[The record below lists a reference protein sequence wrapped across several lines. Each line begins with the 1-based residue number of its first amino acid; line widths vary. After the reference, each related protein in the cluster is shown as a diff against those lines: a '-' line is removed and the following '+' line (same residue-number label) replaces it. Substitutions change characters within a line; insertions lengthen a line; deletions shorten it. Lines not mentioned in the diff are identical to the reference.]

1 MGKEADKGKRTMMQ
15 KKKGLVLLNMGGPND
30 LTEVELFLKNMFND
44 KHILSIPSERI
55 RKFVAGTITTLRVEK
70 AQEIYRELGGRSPLV
85 GYTNKLIK
93 ALEEALEEF
102 VVVSAMRY
110 TPPFASDAIKELL
123 EHDLSH
129 VYVLPLYPQ
138 HSTTTTA
145 SSVEDFIEQMDI
157 HHFDVTTTIIS
168 SFYKNE
174 YLNQG
179 IVDTIRET
187 CLGDNTAEIDL
198 VFSAHGLPQKIVDK
212 GDLYQVQVEEHI
224 KILKNMLKKEGLYFN
239 STTVSYQS
247 KVGPMAWIEPSLDQ
261 TLQVLKSG
269 KKVLIYPIA
278 FMIDNSETEFEL
290 LVEYKEIA
298 EELGYEYY
306 KVVPALNDHPQ
317 LVKAILDLIGH

>member
-1 MGKEADKGKRTMMQ
+1 MGKEADKGKTTMTQ
-15 KKKGLVLLNMGGPND
+15 KRKGLVLLNMGGPND
-30 LTEVELFLKNMFND
+30 LTEVELFLRNMFND
-44 KHILSIPSERI
+44 KHILSIPSAGI

-70 AQEIYRELGGRSPLV
+70 AQEIYRELGGKSPLV
-85 GYTNKLIK
+85 GYTNKLIT
-93 ALEEALEEF
+93 ALEEQLEGF
-102 VVVSAMRY
+102 VIVSAMRY
-110 TPPFASDAIKELL
+110 TPPFASDAIKELSK
-123 EHDLSH
+123 HDLSH

-145 SSVEDFIEQMDI
+145 SSVEDFVEQMDI

-174 YLNQG
+174 HLNQG
-179 IVDTIRET
+179 IVDTIRQT
-187 CLGDNTAEIDL
+187 CQGDNAAEIDL

-212 GDLYQVQVEEHI
+212 GDLYQGQVEEHI
-224 KILKNMLKKEGLYFN
+224 KILKNMLKAEGLYFN

-247 KVGPMAWIEPSLDQ
+247 KVGPMAWIDPSLDQ

-269 KKVLIYPIA
+269 KHVLIYPIA

-298 EELGYEYY
+298 EKLGYEYY